1 MGIIVHDN
9 YVTREGIS
17 IENYYASF
25 SKNITINKIR
35 CISRSEITKEQA
47 DLDSDSWNITTPALD
62 SSGNFIFVPKLDS
75 SGNVI
80 MEVESPPV
88 LKLDAS
94 GNIIKTSEYDLSKN
108 LIERTP
114 VLIKKTITKYY
125 TVHKETKYQISAS
138 LVCYIN
144 KDVRLKSLT
153 NNFDHSNVGEY
164 DNMLYNR
171 VGSEKNYNYIER
183 FNIEIISDNTNNIYE
198 QLYEKVKSMNIFSDY
213 TDDL

>member
-25 SKNITINKIR
+25 SKNITINKTR
-35 CISRSEITKEQA
+35 CISRGEITKEQA

-80 MEVESPPV
+80 MEVEYNRSPPS

-94 GNIIKTSEYDLSKN
+94 GNIIKTREYDLSKN
-108 LIERTP
+108 LTERTP

-125 TVHKETKYQISAS
+125 TVHKETKYKISAS

-153 NNFDHSNVGEY
+153 NNFDHSNV

-171 VGSEKNYNYIER
+171 VESETSYNYIQR